1 MTRLARLAI
10 AVAGITAL
18 GLIAYELVR
27 EALEPEE
34 KLPEGASTYYPEERP
49 PYAEAAES
57 ASD

>member
-27 EALEPEE
+27 EALEPGEGM
-34 KLPEGASTYYPEERP
+34 PEGASTYYPEDRP

-57 ASD
+57 GLD